1 MTLYRTYPPIL
12 LTDEDAAYYLG
23 ISVTK
28 LNRLQAAGRII
39 PKAIDG
45 KRGFLRDDLDAFA
58 RALPDWEGRTLSPRL
73 ND

>member
-1 MTLYRTYPPIL
+1 MSARLSYAPIL
-12 LTDEDAAYYLG
+12 MRDEDAAEYIG

-45 KRGFLRDDLDAFA
+45 KRGFLRDDLDEFA
-58 RALPDWEGRTLSPRL
+58 RGLPDWEGRK
-73 ND
+73 